1 MQQQNSVG
9 NEIRKIANRL
19 QEEQILQIKA
29 TSQILGAAAQISKNH
44 DQLIDEVVQVIEENL
59 IQSSRKDVCTIEI
72 IKKKFRT
79 LREAKLYFG
88 LKARSWEN
96 LVQSLN
102 TMPNNSNFFGNSINA
117 SIIKRL
123 DLMEEEIQIIHAE
136 IRQILSL
143 LTQTHLQ

>member
-9 NEIRKIANRL
+9 DEIRKIANRL
-19 QEEQILQIKA
+19 QEEQISQIKA

-44 DQLIDEVVQVIEENL
+44 DQLIDEVVQVIEEDL
-59 IQSSRKDVCTIEI
+59 IQSSRKDVWTIEI
-72 IKKKFRT
+72 LKKKFRT

-123 DLMEEEIQIIHAE
+123 DLMEEEIQTIHAE

-143 LTQTHLQ
+143 LAQTHLQ

>member
-9 NEIRKIANRL
+9 DEIRKIANRL

-44 DQLIDEVVQVIEENL
+44 DQLIDEVTQIIEEDL
-59 IQSSRKDVCTIEI
+59 IQASQKDVFTIEVL
-72 IKKKFRT
+72 KRKFRI
-79 LREAKLYFG
+79 LREAKLHFG

-102 TMPNNSNFFGNSINA
+102 TMPNNRKFVGNNNA

-123 DLMEEEIQIIHAE
+123 DLMEEEIQTIHAE
-136 IRQILSL
+136 VRQILSL
-143 LTQTHLQ
+143 LTQAHLQ